1 MTDPWLVAGVAVVS
15 SAALTP
21 LSMALAWRLGVVDR
35 PGALKPQASAV
46 PYLGG
51 LAIFPALVVGAAFA
65 HLVVIA
71 PLGAALALGTLDDAI
86 DLPPWVR
93 LGGQV
98 AIGAGVAASVS
109 TRLPGV
115 IGPVAV
121 GAVTVVLMNGVNF
134 IDGLDGLASGVGL
147 GAAIAFAL
155 VLRGGERDL
164 ALALAGAL
172 VGFLIY
178 NRPPA
183 RIYLGDGGAYM
194 VGTAAA
200 VLLAWTWSRGVDV
213 STSVASLLVV
223 AVPSA
228 EVAFAVVRRSR
239 ARHAISSGD
248 RRHPYDLLVARGWS
262 KTASALTYV
271 GAQGVLA
278 AAAVAVAASH
288 ELAASVVAVIVAACG
303 LVVVA
308 AACGALGPGAEVA
321 A

>member
-1 MTDPWLVAGVAVVS
+1 MTSPWLVAGVAVVS

-21 LSMALAWRLGVVDR
+21 VSMAVAARLGVVDR

-51 LAIFPALVVGAAFA
+51 LALFPALVLGAAFA
-65 HLVVIA
+65 HPVVIA

-86 DLPPWVR
+86 DLSPLVR
-93 LGGQV
+93 LGGQI
-98 AIGAGVAASVS
+98 AIGAGVAACVS

-147 GAAIAFAL
+147 AAAVAFAL
-155 VLRGGERDL
+155 VLHGGERDV

-183 RIYLGDGGAYM
+183 RIYLGDGGAYL

-200 VLLAWTWSRGVDV
+200 VLLAWTWSRGVHA
-213 STSVASLLVV
+213 STSVASLLIV

-262 KTASALTYV
+262 KTTSALVYV
-271 GAQGVLA
+271 GAQAVLA
-278 AAAVAVAASH
+278 ATAVGVVATHA
-288 ELAASVVAVIVAACG
+288 LAASVTAVIVAACA
-303 LVVVA
+303 LTALA
-308 AACGALGPGAEVA
+308 AACGALGPGAEVVA
-321 A
+321 

>member
-1 MTDPWLVAGVAVVS
+1 MSDPWLVAGVAVAS

-21 LSMALAWRLGVVDR
+21 LAMAVASRLRVVDR
-35 PGALKPQASAV
+35 PGVLKPQLSAV

-51 LAIFPALVVGAAFA
+51 LAIFPALVLGAAFA
-65 HLVVIA
+65 HSVVIA
-71 PLGAALALGTLDDAI
+71 PLGAALALGTLDDAV

-98 AIGAGVAASVS
+98 VIGAGVAATVS
-109 TRLPGV
+109 SRLPGV
-115 IGPVAV
+115 IGPIAV

-134 IDGLDGLASGVGL
+134 IDGLDGLASGVAL
-147 GAAIAFAL
+147 AAAAAFAL

-164 ALALAGAL
+164 ALSLAGAL

-183 RIYLGDGGAYM
+183 RIYLGDGGAYL

-200 VLLAWTWSRGVDV
+200 LLLAWTWSRGVDV
-213 STSVASLLVV
+213 STSVASLLIV

-228 EVAFAVVRRSR
+228 EVAFAVVRRIR

-262 KTASALTYV
+262 KTTSALTYV
-271 GAQGVLA
+271 GAQAALA
-278 AAAVAVAASH
+278 ATAVGVAAVHELTASVAAVI
-288 ELAASVVAVIVAACG
+288 AAAGALTV
-303 LVVVA
+303 LA
-308 AACGALGPGAEVA
+308 AACGALGPGADVVA
-321 A
+321 